1 MPLSLDVV
9 QTKVQVIWDWPIRL
23 YRILNEVLMYSKG
36 NKADKKK
43 NSSAAAKE
51 EEDMAATNSTAD
63 EKLNKLLEIYCSAAF
78 AEEIHNQLRCL
89 SVIDIF
95 LSITAFL
102 GNTLILVALHKE
114 SSLNPPS
121 KLLLRSLA
129 ATDLCVGLISEP
141 LHAMFKLSLV
151 SERWNACVFAAYA
164 STTTGFTFSGVT
176 LLTMTA
182 MSVDRLLALLLG
194 LRYKHVVTLK
204 RMRVVVIAFWL
215 VSIAVVAVQ
224 LWNVAALRWYSYL
237 IIPLCLATS
246 AFCYI
251 KIFRTLTHLRQQT
264 STRPAKQLDVAR
276 YKNAVSSSL
285 WLQSTLVICYLP
297 FAVVNIVVTVS
308 TNSSQSAMPSSLFVV
323 RLFAIVLTHLNSSL
337 NPILYCWKIRPVRQ
351 AVKVT
356 IRQVLCHLS
365 S

>member
-1 MPLSLDVV
+1 
-9 QTKVQVIWDWPIRL
+9 
-23 YRILNEVLMYSKG
+23 
-36 NKADKKK
+36 
-43 NSSAAAKE
+43 
-51 EEDMAATNSTAD
+51 MAATNVTGD
-63 EKLNKLLEIYCSAAF
+63 KKLMNKLLDEYCSADF
-78 AEEIHNQLRCL
+78 AEEIHNHLRYL

-102 GNTLILVALHKE
+102 GNTLILVALRKE

-129 ATDLCVGLISEP
+129 ATDLCVGLFSHP
-141 LHAMFKLSLV
+141 LSAMFELSLV
-151 SERWNACVFAAYA
+151 SERWNFCVFAAFS
-164 STTTGFTFSGVT
+164 STITGYTFSGVT

-182 MSVDRLLALLLG
+182 ISVDRLLALLLG
-194 LRYKHVVTLK
+194 LRYKQVITLQ
-204 RMRVVVIAFWL
+204 RMRVAVITFWIVSSVVA
-215 VSIAVVAVQ
+215 AVQ

-237 IIPLCLATS
+237 VIPLCQATS

-251 KIFRTLTHLRQQT
+251 KIFRTLSHLRQQT
-264 STRPAKQLDVAR
+264 HTGQANHLDIAR

-297 FAVVNIVVTVS
+297 FAVVNVVIVS
-308 TNSSQSAMPSSLFVV
+308 TTSPQSPMPASLFVV

-351 AVKVT
+351 AVKAT
-356 IRQVLCHLS
+356 IRQVLCHLWS
-365 S
+365 